1 MDISHPDYTLQA
13 SPSALQNVLDG
24 LRKVFISDPGLTL
37 QVFLT
42 IPIIVGGIV
51 LQLNVI
57 QWVLILIVTAL
68 FLMAGVFRTA
78 SLLQIKNDTSVTP
91 FHITRIKCMG
101 NALVTITAGLSL
113 FTYLMVFVPRITP
126 LL

>member
-13 SPSALQNVLDG
+13 RPSALQNVLDG
-24 LRKVFISDPGLTL
+24 LRKVFSSDPGLIL
-37 QVFLT
+37 QVLLT
-42 IPIIVGGIV
+42 IPIIIGGIV

-57 QWVLILIVTAL
+57 QWVLILIVTLL

-91 FHITRIKCMG
+91 FHVTRIKCMG
-101 NALVTITAGLSL
+101 NALVTITAGISL
-113 FTYLMVFVPRITP
+113 FTYMMVFVPRITQ

>member
-13 SPSALQNVLDG
+13 PPSTLQNILGG
-24 LRKVFISDPGLTL
+24 LRKVFTTDPALTL

-57 QWVLILIVTAL
+57 QWVLIVVVTLL
-68 FLMAGVFRTA
+68 FLLAGIFRTA
-78 SLLQIKNDTSVTP
+78 SLLQIKHDTSITS
-91 FHITRIKCMG
+91 FHVTRIKCMG
-101 NALVTITAGLSL
+101 NALVTVMAGLSL
-113 FTYLMVFVPRITP
+113 FTYMMVFVPRIIQ

>member
-13 SPSALQNVLDG
+13 SPSMLQNVLVG
-24 LRKVFISDPGLTL
+24 LRKVFTSDPGLTL

-42 IPIIVGGIV
+42 IPLIIGGIV

-57 QWVLILIVTAL
+57 QWVLILIVTLL

-113 FTYLMVFVPRITP
+113 FTYMMVFVPRITQ

>member
-13 SPSALQNVLDG
+13 SSSTLQNVLGG

-42 IPIIVGGIV
+42 IPIIIGGIV

-57 QWVLILIVTAL
+57 QWVLILVVTLL

-91 FHITRIKCMG
+91 FHVTRIKCMG

-113 FTYLMVFVPRITP
+113 FTYMMVFVPRITQ